1 MINDKWSEPHLSF
14 SKATHLSFSEAQRR
28 PAALRAY
35 IEGVET
41 MTKAEVLL

>member
-1 MINDKWSEPHLSF
+1 MTNGVSRIYHLA
-14 SKATHLSFSEAQRR
+14 KRLIYHLAKRR